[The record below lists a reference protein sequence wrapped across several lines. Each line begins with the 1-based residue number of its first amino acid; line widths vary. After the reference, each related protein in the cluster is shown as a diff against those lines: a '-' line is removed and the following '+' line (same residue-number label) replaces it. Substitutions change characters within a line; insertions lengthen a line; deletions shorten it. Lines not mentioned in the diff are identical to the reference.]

1 PAVYPARRC
10 RLPHPECHPTPERPA
25 PRHRHSPSVPA
36 RLPPPVPA
44 AHRQRPSG
52 PRRGSARR
60 FYNGAWFP
68 AGPASSACQHGQ
80 DRYSARPPYR
90 RHRRPVPA
98 GESAAGAEYR
108 SGPARQPI
116 PQTPPL
122 TGHRRPEWRWR
133 HQRQYDRWV
142 CRGADRHH
150 PWPVNR
156 HEPDCSCAPFP
167 WPRRRH
173 QPLRW
178 YLPALHRWHKSE
190 TVADVYH
197 RSERRIA
204 WLQPDA
210 GQPVAEPVNAAATA
224 RQCAVAPSANGW
236 PASLFSLERLGYRL
250 AILFQQQLYTLL
262 GTAER
267 LLTL

>member
-1 PAVYPARRC
+1 P
-10 RLPHPECHPTPERPA
+10 
-25 PRHRHSPSVPA
+25 
-36 RLPPPVPA
+36 
-44 AHRQRPSG
+44 
-52 PRRGSARR
+52 
-60 FYNGAWFP
+60 
-68 AGPASSACQHGQ
+68 
-80 DRYSARPPYR
+80 
-90 RHRRPVPA
+90 
-98 GESAAGAEYR
+98 
-108 SGPARQPI
+108 
-116 PQTPPL
+116 
-122 TGHRRPEWRWR
+122 
-133 HQRQYDRWV
+133 
-142 CRGADRHH
+142 ADRHA
-150 PWPVNR
+150 PG
-156 HEPDCSCAPFP
+156 CSCAPFP

-190 TVADVYH
+190 TAADVYH

-210 GQPVAEPVNAAATA
+210 GQPVAVPVNAAATA

-267 LLTL
+267 LLTLTGQFDALFKGLERFFQRRLAAFHALYQLLQF